1 MKFLHL
7 SDLHIGKRVY
17 GFSMLEDQSYI
28 LSRILEIAALEKPDG
43 VILAGD
49 IYDKA
54 VPSAE
59 AVRLMDEFLTALA
72 REGIR
77 IFMVSGN
84 HDSPERIAFG
94 SELMKKNE
102 VYVSPVYDGK
112 ISHITMEDEYGAV
125 TVWLLPFIK
134 PAIVRHVFPEQEIET
149 YQDAVRTVLQHIHI
163 DTAERNILVAHQF
176 VTGAARCESE
186 ELFVGGIDNVD
197 ASLFDRFDYT
207 ALGHIHSPQQI
218 GRPEVCYCGTPLK
231 YSFSEAGQ
239 VKTVTVLEL
248 YEKGVT
254 KLRRIPLVPL
264 RDMRKLRGSYMEV
277 TDRSFYINS
286 NTEDYLQIT
295 LTDEE
300 DIPDGMLK
308 LRAIYP
314 NLMRLE
320 YDNKRTSMDQEID
333 GGRPKE
339 QKTELELFEEFF
351 ALQNNSPMN
360 AEQRA
365 YSKKL
370 LEELK
375 EQGFKE
381 VEG

>member
-149 YQDAVRTVLQHIHI
+149 YQDAVCTVLQHIHI

-320 YDNKRTSMDQEID
+320 YDNKRTSLDQEID

-351 ALQNNSPMN
+351 ALQNNRPMST
-360 AEQRA
+360 EQRA

>member
-28 LSRILEIAALEKPDG
+28 LSRILEIAAGEKPDG

>member
-102 VYVSPVYDGK
+102 VYVSPVYDGR

-333 GGRPKE
+333 GGKPKE

-351 ALQNNSPMN
+351 ALQNNRPMST
-360 AEQRA
+360 EQRA

>member
-28 LSRILEIAALEKPDG
+28 LSRILEIAAGEKPDG

-94 SELMKKNE
+94 AELMKKNE
-102 VYVSPVYDGK
+102 VYVSPVYDGRV
-112 ISHITMEDEYGAV
+112 SHIKMEDEYGAV

-149 YQDAVRTVLQHIHI
+149 YQDALRTVLQHIHI

-286 NTEDYLQIT
+286 NREDYLQIT

-333 GGRPKE
+333 GGRAEE

-375 EQGFKE
+375 EQSFKE
-381 VEG
+381 AEG

>member
-28 LSRILEIAALEKPDG
+28 LSRILEIAAGEKPDG

-112 ISHITMEDEYGAV
+112 ISHVTMEDEYGAV

-264 RDMRKLRGSYMEV
+264 RDMRRLRGSYMEV
-277 TDRSFYINS
+277 TDISFYINS
-286 NTEDYLQIT
+286 NREDYLQIT

-320 YDNKRTSMDQEID
+320 SDNKRTSLDQEID

-351 ALQNNSPMN
+351 ALQNNRPMST
-360 AEQRA
+360 EQRA

>member
-1 MKFLHL
+1 MKLIHL
-7 SDLHIGKRVY
+7 SDLHLGKRVNE
-17 GFSMLEDQSYI
+17 FSMIEDQKYI
-28 LSRILEIAALEKPDG
+28 LNQILGIIDEEQPDG
-43 VILAGD
+43 ILLAGD
-49 IYDKA
+49 LYDRP

-102 VYVSPVYDGK
+102 VYVSPVYDGR
-112 ISHITMEDEYGAV
+112 ISHITMEDEYGTV

-320 YDNKRTSMDQEID
+320 YDNKRTSLDQEID
-333 GGRPKE
+333 GGMPKE

-351 ALQNNSPMN
+351 ALQNNRPMST
-360 AEQRA
+360 EQRA

>member
-28 LSRILEIAALEKPDG
+28 LSRILEIAAGEKPDG

-112 ISHITMEDEYGAV
+112 ISHVTMEDEYGAV

-264 RDMRKLRGSYMEV
+264 RDMRRLRGSYMEV

-286 NTEDYLQIT
+286 NREDYLQIT

-320 YDNKRTSMDQEID
+320 YDNKRTSLDQEID

-351 ALQNNSPMN
+351 ALQNNRPMST
-360 AEQRA
+360 EQRA

>member
-1 MKFLHL
+1 M
-7 SDLHIGKRVY
+7 
-17 GFSMLEDQSYI
+17 
-28 LSRILEIAALEKPDG
+28 
-43 VILAGD
+43 
-49 IYDKA
+49 
-54 VPSAE
+54 
-59 AVRLMDEFLTALA
+59 
-72 REGIR
+72 
-77 IFMVSGN
+77 
-84 HDSPERIAFG
+84 
-94 SELMKKNE
+94 
-102 VYVSPVYDGK
+102 
-112 ISHITMEDEYGAV
+112 
-125 TVWLLPFIK
+125 
-134 PAIVRHVFPEQEIET
+134 
-149 YQDAVRTVLQHIHI
+149 
-163 DTAERNILVAHQF
+163 
-176 VTGAARCESE
+176 
-186 ELFVGGIDNVD
+186 
-197 ASLFDRFDYT
+197 
-207 ALGHIHSPQQI
+207 
-218 GRPEVCYCGTPLK
+218 
-231 YSFSEAGQ
+231 
-239 VKTVTVLEL
+239 TVLEL

-264 RDMRKLRGSYMEV
+264 RDMRRLRGSYMEV

-351 ALQNNSPMN
+351 ALQNNRPMST
-360 AEQRA
+360 EQRA

>member
-102 VYVSPVYDGK
+102 VYVSPVYDGR

-339 QKTELELFEEFF
+339 
-351 ALQNNSPMN
+351 
-360 AEQRA
+360 
-365 YSKKL
+365 
-370 LEELK
+370 
-375 EQGFKE
+375 
-381 VEG
+381 

>member
-28 LSRILEIAALEKPDG
+28 LSRILEIAAREKPDG

-94 SELMKKNE
+94 AELMKKNE
-102 VYVSPVYDGK
+102 VYVSPVYDGRV
-112 ISHITMEDEYGAV
+112 SHIKMEDEYGAV

-149 YQDAVRTVLQHIHI
+149 YQDALRTVLQHIHI

-286 NTEDYLQIT
+286 NREDYLQIT

-333 GGRPKE
+333 GGRAEE

-381 VEG
+381 AEG

>member
-28 LSRILEIAALEKPDG
+28 LSRILEIAAGEKPDG

-94 SELMKKNE
+94 AELMKKNE
-102 VYVSPVYDGK
+102 VYVSPVYDGRV
-112 ISHITMEDEYGAV
+112 SHIKMEDEYGAV

-134 PAIVRHVFPEQEIET
+134 PAIVRHVFPAQEIET
-149 YQDAVRTVLQHIHI
+149 YQDALRTVLQHIHI

-286 NTEDYLQIT
+286 NREDYLQIT

-333 GGRPKE
+333 GGRAEE

-381 VEG
+381 AEG

>member
-277 TDRSFYINS
+277 TNRSFYINS

-320 YDNKRTSMDQEID
+320 YDNKRTSLDQEID

-351 ALQNNSPMN
+351 ALQNNRPMST
-360 AEQRA
+360 EQRA

>member
-28 LSRILEIAALEKPDG
+28 LSRILEIAAGEKPDG

-94 SELMKKNE
+94 AELMKKNE
-102 VYVSPVYDGK
+102 VYVSPVYDGR
-112 ISHITMEDEYGAV
+112 ISHITMEDEYGTV

-308 LRAIYP
+308 LRTIYP

-333 GGRPKE
+333 GGKPKE

-351 ALQNNSPMN
+351 ALQNNRPMST
-360 AEQRA
+360 EQRA

>member
-333 GGRPKE
+333 GGKPKE

-351 ALQNNSPMN
+351 ALQNNRPMST
-360 AEQRA
+360 EQRA

>member
-112 ISHITMEDEYGAV
+112 ISHITIEDEYGAV

-277 TDRSFYINS
+277 TNRSFYINS

-320 YDNKRTSMDQEID
+320 YDNKRTSLDQEID

-351 ALQNNSPMN
+351 ALQNNRPMST
-360 AEQRA
+360 EQRA